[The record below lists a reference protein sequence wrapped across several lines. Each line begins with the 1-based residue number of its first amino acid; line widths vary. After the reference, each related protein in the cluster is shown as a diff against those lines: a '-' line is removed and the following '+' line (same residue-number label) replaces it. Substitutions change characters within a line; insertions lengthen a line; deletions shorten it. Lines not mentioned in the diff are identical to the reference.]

1 MRPFL
6 ILSLCNRSFARP
18 ALARSKPR
26 RDEWPERERAYRKKG
41 FGSQSGADTG
51 PDIPASRANG
61 WRVAEVWAVLS
72 LIGTK
77 DEIGKK
83 AAIA

>member
-6 ILSLCNRSFARP
+6 ILSLCNRSFAGP
-18 ALARSKPR
+18 VLARSKPR

-41 FGSQSGADTG
+41 FGSQSGAG
-51 PDIPASRANG
+51 IQHRRADG
-61 WRVAEVWAVLS
+61 RS
-72 LIGTK
+72 LGGLTHVGTK

-83 AAIA
+83 AAMA

>member
-18 ALARSKPR
+18 VLARSKPR

-41 FGSQSGADTG
+41 FGSQSGADIRHRQADG
-51 PDIPASRANG
+51 
-61 WRVAEVWAVLS
+61 
-72 LIGTK
+72 
-77 DEIGKK
+77 
-83 AAIA
+83 

>member
-41 FGSQSGADTG
+41 FGSQSGL
-51 PDIPASRANG
+51 DIPAPRARWPKSG
-61 WRVAEVWAVLS
+61 RS
-72 LIGTK
+72 CP
-77 DEIGKK
+77 DERMKLAKK
-83 AAIA
+83 PQWPNLG

>member
-6 ILSLCNRSFARP
+6 ILSLCNRSFAGP
-18 ALARSKPR
+18 VLARSKPR

-41 FGSQSGADTG
+41 FGSQSGVFATWTQVYDGNLMFG
-51 PDIPASRANG
+51 P
-61 WRVAEVWAVLS
+61 
-72 LIGTK
+72 K

-83 AAIA
+83 GVIA

>member
-26 RDEWPERERAYRKKG
+26 RDEWPERERAYRKKD
-41 FGSQSGADTG
+41 FGSQSG
-51 PDIPASRANG
+51 PDIRPRHSGPRANG
-61 WRVAEVWAVLS
+61 WRDGRSLGS
-72 LIGTK
+72 LIHYW
-77 DEIGKK
+77 DEG
-83 AAIA
+83 

>member
-41 FGSQSGADTG
+41 FGSQSG
-51 PDIPASRANG
+51 PDIAAPRANG
-61 WRVAEVWAVLS
+61 CSNGRS
-72 LIGTK
+72 LGGLIPNWDE

>member
-6 ILSLCNRSFARP
+6 ILSLCNRSFAGP

-41 FGSQSGADTG
+41 FGSQSGASADWLKCG
-51 PDIPASRANG
+51 GR
-61 WRVAEVWAVLS
+61 S
-72 LIGTK
+72 LGGIIRIGTK

-83 AAIA
+83 AAMA

>member
-41 FGSQSGADTG
+41 FGSQSGL
-51 PDIPASRANG
+51 DIPAPRANG

-83 AAIA
+83 AAMA

>member
-41 FGSQSGADTG
+41 FGSQSG
-51 PDIPASRANG
+51 PDIRPRHSSASGQRLA
-61 WRVAEVWAVLS
+61 
-72 LIGTK
+72 
-77 DEIGKK
+77 
-83 AAIA
+83 

>member
-6 ILSLCNRSFARP
+6 ILSLCNRSFAGP

-26 RDEWPERERAYRKKG
+26 RDEWPERERAYRKKV
-41 FGSQSGADTG
+41 FGSQSG
-51 PDIPASRANG
+51 PSPAFFRGA
-61 WRVAEVWAVLS
+61 R
-72 LIGTK
+72 

-83 AAIA
+83 AANRITLA

>member
-6 ILSLCNRSFARP
+6 ILSRCNRSFAGP
-18 ALARSKPR
+18 VLARSKPR

-41 FGSQSGADTG
+41 FGSQSGVFYRCFA
-51 PDIPASRANG
+51 P
-61 WRVAEVWAVLS
+61 
-72 LIGTK
+72 TK

-83 AAIA
+83 AVIA

>member
-6 ILSLCNRSFARP
+6 ILSLCNRSFAGP

-41 FGSQSGADTG
+41 FGSQSGAGRCRAGVAG
-51 PDIPASRANG
+51 PGMRTFGGNYISP
-61 WRVAEVWAVLS
+61 
-72 LIGTK
+72 TK
-77 DEIGKK
+77 GEIGKK

>member
-6 ILSLCNRSFARP
+6 ILSLCNRSFAGP

-41 FGSQSGADTG
+41 FGSQSRSPRQGRELYDG
-51 PDIPASRANG
+51 DLMFRP
-61 WRVAEVWAVLS
+61 
-72 LIGTK
+72 K
-77 DEIGKK
+77 DKIGKN
-83 AAIA
+83 ALIA

>member
-41 FGSQSGADTG
+41 FGSQSGPTSG
-51 PDIPASRANG
+51 LDIPAPRANSG
-61 WRVAEVWAVLS
+61 MTTEAWAVFS
-72 LIGTK
+72 RIGTK

-83 AAIA
+83 AAMA